1 MVTRN
6 QLLKAIEQVESGGRR
21 DAVSPKGA
29 RGRMQV
35 MPATARQPGYRV
47 KPARDESE
55 EEYTRVGRDYIMA
68 MLKRH
73 DGNLEHA
80 LVSYNYGPGAADKW
94 IASGAKKKDLPE
106 ETRNY
111 ITRVSKQLG
120 GASMARRPLEFIKQD
135 KLSALTKKAI
145 KNPDSADARKVVREL
160 IARGLPVPNKL
171 KGSIGTARAEAGTGS
186 PAGEV
191 PRPKRKPA
199 APKAKA
205 VPRPKRKP
213 PVPQEEFI
221 GQARAFNAPRGDT
234 VRPASESG
242 GSFLDNMSQR
252 PRSATPQ
259 QISAAD
265 RERRLARRVSRPGKN
280 PTEAQ
285 FSYTNPGTIPTEAQF
300 SYNNPGRNPTET
312 DLMYMI
318 GQQRPD
324 PSMMTPPMRRG
335 VSRSSRPTGPV
346 GPLPSSSDF
355 ERNPP
360 VRSRD
365 IDEDYAGRRVTDI
378 DEDYAGRRVTD
389 IDEDYAG
396 RRGPQADY
404 VSSGGRSQGRG
415 GIDSGLLEF
424 IEFAGGRDAF
434 EPDALDRG
442 LASLGG
448 GEVDDPMAKAE
459 ATYLNSLYEKIYGEG
474 GEGLT
479 DQEQSFMDNFG
490 KKKGGR
496 LKKKKPVARKKAA
509 PKKKKVAA
517 KKKPVVRK
525 KAVAKKPPMR
535 KKTVA
540 KKPAGRKR
548 AAKRG
553 FGAELRGN

>member
-1 MVTRN
+1 MVARD

-55 EEYTRVGRDYIMA
+55 EEYTRVGKDYAMA
-68 MLKRH
+68 LLKNYGG
-73 DGNLEHA
+73 DLEA
-80 LVSYNYGPGAADKW
+80 TLVAYNYGPGNANKW
-94 IASGAKKKDLPE
+94 IASGRNKSDLPK
-106 ETRNY
+106 ETRDY
-111 ITRVSKQLG
+111 ITKVSKQLG
-120 GASMARRPLEFIKQD
+120 GKNMARRPLEFIKQD

-145 KNPDSADARKVVREL
+145 KNPDGADARKVVREL

-171 KGSIGTARAEAGTGS
+171 KGSIGTARARAGVGS

-221 GQARAFNAPRGDT
+221 GQDRAFNAPRGATGPRRIGSADNQL
-234 VRPASESG
+234 RG
-242 GSFLDNMSQR
+242 GPSL
-252 PRSATPQ
+252 
-259 QISAAD
+259 
-265 RERRLARRVSRPGKN
+265 
-280 PTEAQ
+280 
-285 FSYTNPGTIPTEAQF
+285 
-300 SYNNPGRNPTET
+300 PGRNPTEAEFAT
-312 DLMYMI
+312 PPRPGRNPTEAEFMYMI

-324 PSMMTPPMRRG
+324 PSMITPPMR
-335 VSRSSRPTGPV
+335 S
-346 GPLPSSSDF
+346 
-355 ERNPP
+355 

-365 IDEDYAGRRVTDI
+365 IDEDYAGRRGLPSL
-378 DEDYAGRRVTD
+378 ELMSKA
-389 IDEDYAG
+389 
-396 RRGPQADY
+396 PQADGFVGDEPGAPY
-404 VSSGGRSQGRG
+404 RSSGGRGEMEGNRG
-415 GIDSGLLEF
+415 YETLREYFIEDMSPRKSNVMTPFGIIEIDS
-424 IEFAGGRDAF
+424 
-434 EPDALDRG
+434 
-442 LASLGG
+442 
-448 GEVDDPMAKAE
+448 
-459 ATYLNSLYEKIYGEG
+459 TQEG
-474 GEGLT
+474 MFPEE
-479 DQEQSFMDNFG
+479 DMYME
-490 KKKGGR
+490 KKGGR
-496 LKKKKPVARKKAA
+496 LKKKKRVARKKAA